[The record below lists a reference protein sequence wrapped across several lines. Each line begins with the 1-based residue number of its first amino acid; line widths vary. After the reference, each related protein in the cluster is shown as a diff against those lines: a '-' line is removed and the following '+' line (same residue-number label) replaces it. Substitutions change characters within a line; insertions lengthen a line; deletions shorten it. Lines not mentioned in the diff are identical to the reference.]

1 MAAATGPLR
10 LTGFSPPA
18 ELPLVPGGYVSPRPP
33 FFTALPAALPARRL
47 VLGLEHA
54 LLLADGGALFSWGG
68 GRHGQLGHGDLESR
82 REPRAVEAL
91 QGLAV
96 AEAAAGG
103 WHSAAISDAGDL
115 YMWGWNEAGQ
125 LGLPS
130 KKAGEGGAAAAAE
143 EVGAVPRNRP
153 LCERSV
159 SSGSGRPDV
168 GTAEGP
174 GDDEAPFVSV
184 QPLPALLDFP
194 EEKAEVRRVSCGSR
208 HTAAVT
214 GAGHLYTWG
223 WGRRT
228 KIPRKHAFKK
238 ASNNSLKD
246 PVGVYCRIRPV
257 GIPNQ
262 ECCIEVISS
271 TTVQVH
277 SPDGYRIARNG
288 EYKEVQYS
296 FKEVFGTNISQKHV
310 FDVVAKPLVEDLIRG
325 KNGLLFTYGVT
336 GSGKTHTMT
345 GSPGEGGLLP
355 RCLDMIFNSIA
366 PFQANR
372 YVFKL
377 DDKNGIEVQCKVDAL
392 LERQKREVLPVPKTP
407 VGKRQ
412 VDPEIADMINVQ
424 DNCKLEDVDED
435 SVYSVFVSYIEIY
448 NNYIYDLLDESPLD
462 PTKAKFPQSKI
473 LREDQ
478 HHNMYVAGCT
488 EVEVKSTEEAFEVF
502 WRGQKKRRIAH
513 TQLNQESSRS
523 HSVFLIKMA
532 QAPLNA
538 DGDNVLQEKELITL
552 SQLSLVDLAGSER
565 TNRTKAEG
573 NRLREAGN
581 INQSLMTLRTCIEA
595 LRENQTYGT
604 NKMVPYRDSK
614 LTHLFKNYFD
624 GEGKVRM
631 IVCVNPKAEDYDES
645 LQVMRFAELTQEVEV
660 ALPADKPLCGLTPG
674 RRFKNQAF
682 REELSRQLEIRGGPI
697 DGDKRLDRE
706 LLLQSFPP
714 VPSCELLDVNDDRTL
729 PWLIEVLEKRQHIRQ
744 KLSEE
749 FSKNVLCVKNML
761 QELDANIVSKE
772 NFAQVKIAEREK
784 IITGQKNE
792 IEQLEK
798 KSKTLEYKNDILEKT
813 TGIYEEEMRNLRQ
826 ELENKSQKLQRQVS
840 DKRRL
845 EARLQG
851 MVTETTMKWEKE
863 CERRVAAKQLEM
875 QNKLWVKDEKLKQL
889 KAIVT
894 EPKSNKPERPSR
906 EKDREKALQRSVSP
920 PPVPNAP
927 PVRLRHRRS
936 RSAGEKWVDHKPPS
950 NIQTETVMQPQV
962 PRAITVA
969 SANEK
974 ALAKCDKYM
983 LTHQELAS
991 DGEIE
996 TKLIKGDV
1004 FKTRGGGQAVQ
1015 FTEIETLK
1023 QESPTGRKRRSSP
1036 SSLHIPEEASES
1048 EWTDVETRCSV
1059 AVEMKAGSQLGPSYQ
1074 HHAQPKRRK
1083 P

>member
-1 MAAATGPLR
+1 MDVGKREGTFKPNLRQQGCEREEKKDERGGHGEMKAAAK
-10 LTGFSPPA
+10 
-18 ELPLVPGGYVSPRPP
+18 
-33 FFTALPAALPARRL
+33 
-47 VLGLEHA
+47 
-54 LLLADGGALFSWGG
+54 
-68 GRHGQLGHGDLESR
+68 
-82 REPRAVEAL
+82 
-91 QGLAV
+91 
-96 AEAAAGG
+96 
-103 WHSAAISDAGDL
+103 
-115 YMWGWNEAGQ
+115 
-125 LGLPS
+125 S
-130 KKAGEGGAAAAAE
+130 K
-143 EVGAVPRNRP
+143 
-153 LCERSV
+153 
-159 SSGSGRPDV
+159 
-168 GTAEGP
+168 T
-174 GDDEAPFVSV
+174 
-184 QPLPALLDFP
+184 
-194 EEKAEVRRVSCGSR
+194 
-208 HTAAVT
+208 
-214 GAGHLYTWG
+214 
-223 WGRRT
+223 
-228 KIPRKHAFKK
+228 PRKPGQKNGS
-238 ASNNSLKD
+238 SNNLKD
-246 PVGVYCRIRPV
+246 PVGVYCRLRPLSV
-257 GIPNQ
+257 PDQ
-262 ECCIEVISS
+262 ECCVKVINT

-277 SPDGYRIARNG
+277 PPEGYRIFRNG

-296 FKEVFGTNISQKHV
+296 FKEVFNVGGTQKHV
-310 FDVVAKPLVEDLIRG
+310 FDVVAKPLVDDLIHG

-336 GSGKTHTMT
+336 GSGKTYTMT
-345 GSPGEGGLLP
+345 GSPGDGGLLP
-355 RCLDMIFNSIA
+355 RCLDMIFNSIGSL
-366 PFQANR
+366 QAKR

-377 DDKNGIEVQCKVDAL
+377 DDKNGVEVQCDVDAL
-392 LERQKREVLPVPKTP
+392 LERQKREVFQTPKTP
-407 VGKRQ
+407 SSKRQ
-412 VDPEIADMINVQ
+412 IDPEIADMINVQ
-424 DNCKLEDVDED
+424 NNCKAEEVDED
-435 SVYSVFVSYIEIY
+435 NVYSVFVSYIEIY
-448 NNYIYDLLDESPLD
+448 NNYIYDLLDEGPFD
-462 PTKAKFPQSKI
+462 PIKPKWSSCGTPVRSADFILPQSKI

-478 HHNMYVAGCT
+478 NHNMYVAGCT

-502 WRGQKKRRIAH
+502 WRGQKKRRIAN
-513 TQLNQESSRS
+513 TQLNRESSRS
-523 HSVFLIKMA
+523 HSVFLIKLA
-532 QAPLNA
+532 QAPLDA
-538 DGDNVLQEKELITL
+538 SGDNVLQDRELITF

-645 LQVMRFAELTQEVEV
+645 LQVLRFAELTQEVEV
-660 ALPADKPLCGLTPG
+660 ARPAEKPVCGLIPG

-697 DGDKRLDRE
+697 DGDRE
-706 LLLQSFPP
+706 RSITEVLLQNFPP
-714 VPSCELLDVNDDRTL
+714 MSSCELLDIHDDQTL
-729 PWLIEVLEKRQHIRQ
+729 PRLIEVLEKRHRIRQ
-744 KLSEE
+744 MLSEE
-749 FSKNVLCVKNML
+749 FSKNVHSVKGML
-761 QELDANIVSKE
+761 QELDSSIVSKE
-772 NFAQVKIAEREK
+772 NYAQVKMAERDK
-784 IITGQKNE
+784 FIAAQKTE
-792 IEQLEK
+792 IERLEK
-798 KSKTLEYKNDILEKT
+798 KAKTLEYKIEILEKT
-813 TGIYEEEMRNLRQ
+813 TTIYEEEKRNLQQ
-826 ELENKSQKLQRQVS
+826 ELESKSQKLQRQVS

-894 EPKSNKPERPSR
+894 EPKGSKPERPSR
-906 EKDREKALQRSVSP
+906 EKDREKPLQRSLSP

-927 PVRLRHRRS
+927 PVRIRHRRS
-936 RSAGEKWVDHKPPS
+936 RSAGERWVDHKPPS
-950 NIQTETVMQPQV
+950 NVQTETVMQPHV
-962 PRAITVA
+962 PHSITVA
-969 SANEK
+969 AANEK

-1004 FKTRGGGQAVQ
+1004 YKTRGGGQAVQ

-1036 SSLHIPEEASES
+1036 SSRSPAEEGTES

-1059 AVEMKAGSQLGPSYQ
+1059 AVEMKAGSHLGPGYQ

>member
-1 MAAATGPLR
+1 MKAAA
-10 LTGFSPPA
+10 
-18 ELPLVPGGYVSPRPP
+18 
-33 FFTALPAALPARRL
+33 
-47 VLGLEHA
+47 
-54 LLLADGGALFSWGG
+54 
-68 GRHGQLGHGDLESR
+68 
-82 REPRAVEAL
+82 
-91 QGLAV
+91 
-96 AEAAAGG
+96 
-103 WHSAAISDAGDL
+103 
-115 YMWGWNEAGQ
+115 
-125 LGLPS
+125 
-130 KKAGEGGAAAAAE
+130 K
-143 EVGAVPRNRP
+143 
-153 LCERSV
+153 
-159 SSGSGRPDV
+159 
-168 GTAEGP
+168 
-174 GDDEAPFVSV
+174 
-184 QPLPALLDFP
+184 
-194 EEKAEVRRVSCGSR
+194 
-208 HTAAVT
+208 
-214 GAGHLYTWG
+214 
-223 WGRRT
+223 T
-228 KIPRKHAFKK
+228 KTPRKPGQKNGS
-238 ASNNSLKD
+238 SNNLKD
-246 PVGVYCRIRPV
+246 PVGVYCRLRPLSV
-257 GIPNQ
+257 PDQ
-262 ECCIEVISS
+262 ECCVKVINT

-277 SPDGYRIARNG
+277 PPDGYRIFRNG

-296 FKEVFGTNISQKHV
+296 FKEVFNVGGTQKHV
-310 FDVVAKPLVEDLIRG
+310 FEVVAKPLVDDLIHG

-336 GSGKTHTMT
+336 GSGKTYTMT
-345 GSPGEGGLLP
+345 GSPGDGGLLP
-355 RCLDMIFNSIA
+355 RCLDTIFNSIGSL
-366 PFQANR
+366 QAKR

-377 DDKNGIEVQCKVDAL
+377 DDKNGVEVQCDVDAL
-392 LERQKREVLPVPKTP
+392 LERQKREAFQPPKTP
-407 VGKRQ
+407 SSNRRQ
-412 VDPEIADMINVQ
+412 IDPEIADMINVQ
-424 DNCKLEDVDED
+424 NNCKVEEVDED
-435 SVYSVFVSYIEIY
+435 NVYSVFVSYIEIY
-448 NNYIYDLLDESPLD
+448 NNYIYDLLDEGPYD
-462 PTKAKFPQSKI
+462 PVKPKLPQSKI

-478 HHNMYVAGCT
+478 NHNMYVAGCT

-502 WRGQKKRRIAH
+502 WRGQKKRRIAN
-513 TQLNQESSRS
+513 TQLNRESSRS
-523 HSVFLIKMA
+523 HSVFLIKLA
-532 QAPLNA
+532 QAPLDA
-538 DGDNVLQEKELITL
+538 SGDNVLQDRELITF

-645 LQVMRFAELTQEVEV
+645 LQVLRFAELTQEVEV
-660 ALPADKPLCGLTPG
+660 ARPAEKPVCGLIPG

-697 DGDKRLDRE
+697 DGDRE
-706 LLLQSFPP
+706 RSITEVLLQNFPP
-714 VPSCELLDVNDDRTL
+714 MPSCELLDINDDQTL
-729 PWLIEVLEKRQHIRQ
+729 PRLIEVLEKRHRIR
-744 KLSEE
+744 KMLSEE
-749 FSKNVLCVKNML
+749 FTKNVLSVKGML
-761 QELDANIVSKE
+761 QELDSNIISKE
-772 NFAQVKIAEREK
+772 NYAQVKMAERDK
-784 IITGQKNE
+784 FIAVQKTE
-792 IEQLEK
+792 IERLEK
-798 KSKTLEYKNDILEKT
+798 KAKTLEYKIDILEKT
-813 TGIYEEEMRNLRQ
+813 TTIYEEEKRNLQQ

-894 EPKSNKPERPSR
+894 EPKGSKPERPSR
-906 EKDREKALQRSVSP
+906 EKDREKPMQRSLSP

-927 PVRLRHRRS
+927 PVRIRHRRS
-936 RSAGEKWVDHKPPS
+936 RSAGERWVDHKPAS
-950 NIQTETVMQPQV
+950 NVQTETVMQPHV
-962 PRAITVA
+962 PHSITVA

-1004 FKTRGGGQAVQ
+1004 YKTRGGGQAVQ

-1036 SSLHIPEEASES
+1036 SSRSPAEEGTES

-1059 AVEMKAGSQLGPSYQ
+1059 AVEMKAGSQLGPGYQ

>member
-1 MAAATGPLR
+1 MK
-10 LTGFSPPA
+10 
-18 ELPLVPGGYVSPRPP
+18 
-33 FFTALPAALPARRL
+33 
-47 VLGLEHA
+47 
-54 LLLADGGALFSWGG
+54 
-68 GRHGQLGHGDLESR
+68 
-82 REPRAVEAL
+82 
-91 QGLAV
+91 
-96 AEAAAGG
+96 AAG
-103 WHSAAISDAGDL
+103 
-115 YMWGWNEAGQ
+115 
-125 LGLPS
+125 
-130 KKAGEGGAAAAAE
+130 
-143 EVGAVPRNRP
+143 
-153 LCERSV
+153 
-159 SSGSGRPDV
+159 
-168 GTAEGP
+168 
-174 GDDEAPFVSV
+174 
-184 QPLPALLDFP
+184 
-194 EEKAEVRRVSCGSR
+194 
-208 HTAAVT
+208 
-214 GAGHLYTWG
+214 
-223 WGRRT
+223 RT
-228 KIPRKHAFKK
+228 KTPRKHAFKK

-257 GIPNQ
+257 GVPNQ

-296 FKEVFGTNISQKHV
+296 FKEVFGTSISQKHV
-310 FDVVAKPLVEDLIRG
+310 FDVIAKPLVEDLIHG

-355 RCLDMIFNSIA
+355 RCLDMIFKSIG
-366 PFQANR
+366 PFQAKR

-377 DDKNGIEVQCKVDAL
+377 DDKNGVEVQCDVDAL
-392 LERQKREVLPVPKTP
+392 LERQKREALPVPKTP

-412 VDPEIADMINVQ
+412 IDPEIADMINVQ

-448 NNYIYDLLDESPLD
+448 NNYIYDLLDESPFD
-462 PTKAKFPQSKI
+462 PTKPKFPQSKI

-478 HHNMYVAGCT
+478 NHNMYVAGCT

-513 TQLNQESSRS
+513 TQLNRESSRS
-523 HSVFLIKMA
+523 HSVFLIKLA
-532 QAPLNA
+532 QAPLSA
-538 DGDNVLQEKELITL
+538 DGDNVLQERELISL

-645 LQVMRFAELTQEVEV
+645 LQVMRFAEITQEVEV
-660 ALPADKPLCGLTPG
+660 ARPADKPLCGLTPG

-682 REELSRQLEIRGGPI
+682 TEELSRQLEIRGGPV
-697 DGDKRLDRE
+697 DGDRGPWVRE

-714 VPSCELLDVNDDRTL
+714 VPSCELLDINDDQTL
-729 PWLIEVLEKRQHIRQ
+729 PRLIEVLEKRHHIRQ

-749 FSKNVLCVKNML
+749 FAKNVLCVKNML
-761 QELDANIVSKE
+761 QELDASIVSKE
-772 NFAQVKIAEREK
+772 NLAQVKVAERDK
-784 IITGQKNE
+784 IITGQKTE
-792 IEQLEK
+792 IERLEK
-798 KSKTLEYKNDILEKT
+798 KAKTLEYKIDILEKT
-813 TGIYEEEMRNLRQ
+813 TAIYEEEKRNLQQ
-826 ELENKSQKLQRQVS
+826 ELESKSQKLQRQVS

-906 EKDREKALQRSVSP
+906 EKDREKALQRSLSP
-920 PPVPNAP
+920 PPVPFSSNCITHLPNNHDPPARSQPQLHRRSNSCSSISVASCISEWEQRTPTQHSKPPGKGDSGLPRARSRLQEPEQARPWVMSDRRRGMCWTGVLTASSTRGPLELEEDLCCRNAP

-936 RSAGEKWVDHKPPS
+936 RSAGERWVDHKPPS
-950 NIQTETVMQPQV
+950 NIQTETVMQPHV
-962 PRAITVA
+962 PHAIMVT

-996 TKLIKGDV
+996 TRLIKGDV

-1036 SSLHIPEEASES
+1036 SSPRLPEEASES

-1059 AVEMKAGSQLGPSYQ
+1059 AVEMKAGSHLGPGYQ